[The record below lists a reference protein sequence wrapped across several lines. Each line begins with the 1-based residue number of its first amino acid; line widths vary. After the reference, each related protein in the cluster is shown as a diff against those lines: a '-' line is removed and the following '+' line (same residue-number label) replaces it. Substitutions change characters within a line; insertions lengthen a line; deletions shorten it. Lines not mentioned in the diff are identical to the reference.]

1 MVLQEYKGSTTTD
14 MILCKNQIVQ
24 VIDSNLDS
32 DWWRVQDGMGR
43 ERYYPSQYL
52 KLMTK
57 SKAADPHYNWD
68 LRRLAPDCSIYLR
81 HTQIV
86 KSFKEPTKKV
96 FIFFVPIT

>member
-57 SKAADPHYNWD
+57 SKAADPRYN
-68 LRRLAPDCSIYLR
+68 
-81 HTQIV
+81 
-86 KSFKEPTKKV
+86 
-96 FIFFVPIT
+96 